1 MGKQLLDINQDEREA
16 KVQTDSVLNHGSQ
29 ERGRLQEKRVIG
41 VPERP
46 VTAAF
51 TRD

>member
-16 KVQTDSVLNHGSQ
+16 KVQPDSMLNHGSQ
-29 ERGRLQEKRVIG
+29 KRGRLPDKRVIG